1 MVRMLTSLE
10 GLSWSLSTK
19 KKKKKKNL
27 PHYREMADCF
37 IVYNLI
43 KQ

>member
-10 GLSWSLSTK
+10 GLSWSLST